1 MEVNRADRRALL
13 RVPGI
18 GPKTAEAILAARR
31 RGALRDL
38 RDLRAVGAL
47 AARAA
52 PFVLL
57 DGRRPEVQLRLL

>member
-1 MEVNRADRRALL
+1 MAHRRALL

-18 GPKTAEAILAARR
+18 SPKTAEAILAARR